1 MTATESHRKALR
13 ARWRPD
19 LRGFRSLRGTRS
31 GSASPGR
38 NSLGLYWSSGRCL
51 LVYWLPW
58 YRVSPAY
65 LGGVARCPP
74 PRPAG
79 GESCGCGRSGRL
91 ITPQLTQC
99 GVGCCRDSARNRHT
113 RGRLP
118 PDTVHINAGH
128 CHSPPAEPPRR
139 GNTANDID
147 PSTPVASDQ
156 PVRRVRP
163 PNPVRPTNLLKVD
176 APNRRHLPTLV
187 GATGFQ

>member
-19 LRGFRSLRGTRS
+19 LRGLRSLRGTRS

-38 NSLGLYWSSGRCL
+38 NSLGLYWLSGRCL
-51 LVYWLPW
+51 LLYWLPW

-65 LGGVARCPP
+65 LGGVLRCPP

-118 PDTVHINAGH
+118 PATVHINTVH
-128 CHSPPAEPPRR
+128 CHSPPAEPPTRVHHERHRSQHTRCLRSTRALSSLGRAPRQSAEGGCSEPVLPANIRR
-139 GNTANDID
+139 
-147 PSTPVASDQ
+147 
-156 PVRRVRP
+156 R
-163 PNPVRPTNLLKVD
+163 
-176 APNRRHLPTLV
+176 NRS
-187 GATGFQ
+187 